1 MTDFILRVELAY
13 MKKESKPNKTETV
26 GPRKLASNQRN
37 KRDFIPP
44 CKQIQYIPCTGL
56 LWFES
61 LKEFSDNYR
70 ENLNKLNIK
79 SPF

>member
-44 CKQIQYIPCTGL
+44 CKQIQYIPCTCL
-56 LWFES
+56 L
-61 LKEFSDNYR
+61 
-70 ENLNKLNIK
+70 
-79 SPF
+79 